1 MSRVEKAC
9 TLKFWV
15 KGIFLHLGGPRHKSI
30 YPKPLPYNSWFEK
43 SQLCLRGQET
53 GDRRQE
59 SGGRRQETGDRSQG
73 AGGRR
78 QESGGRRQETEDRS

>member
-59 SGGRRQETGDRSQG
+59 SGGRRQET
-73 AGGRR
+73 
-78 QESGGRRQETEDRS
+78 EDRSFKYQGVMI